1 MLTFERKY
9 VEWQWQCEV
18 HSRNKIV
25 LSKSNVTYAEQ
36 KTYINPENENQ
47 PKGDGF
53 VTRADLV
60 RDEDLP
66 ARDGF

>member
-9 VEWQWQCEV
+9 VEWQCEV

-53 VTRADLV
+53 VTRAELV